1 MAHMTNT
8 RNGFGVRHFISN
20 LTSAPRANKKMID
33 FFNWSCNVMKVEINR
48 FFFSNLCRI
57 GYVVH
62 S

>member
-48 FFFSNLCRI
+48 FFFFEFL
-57 GYVVH
+57 
-62 S
+62 